1 MADFPDSIYSPRTM
15 VNRTGIVYDA
25 LKTKVIYAEDF
36 NNDRAEIVAIEEF
49 VTDKIAL
56 GGWIATD
63 DSFTYYSATQITV
76 PSDAT
81 LIYAKGDKLRLTQ
94 HGSTKYFSIIG
105 VSSTRL
111 TVTAGSDNTVED
123 TATYPITNV
132 YYSKNENPAGFPAY
146 FNFTVSWDTA
156 TSDDGSGGSP
166 ATAGRF
172 RIIGNFCWFKFGDTT
187 ATWKK
192 VGTGNSIIITNAPV
206 TPADTYTA
214 CGTFSSEQGGV
225 TVYDATVRVRST
237 TTVFRIEWAG
247 SVADNNQLYGFATVY
262 YRY

>member
-15 VNRTGIVYDA
+15 VNRTGQVYDA
-25 LKTKVIYAEDF
+25 DKTKVIYAEDF
-36 NNDRAEIVAIEEF
+36 NKDRDEIVAIEEF

-63 DSFTYYSATQITV
+63 DSWTYYDSTHITV

-81 LIYAKGDKLRLTQ
+81 LLYSKGDKIKFTQ
-94 HGSTKYFSIIG
+94 HGSVKYFSVIN

-123 TATYPITNV
+123 TATYPITLP

-146 FNFTVSWDTA
+146 FNFTVSWDTT

-172 RIIGNFCWFKFGDTT
+172 RIIGNFCWFKFGDGTG
-187 ATWKK
+187 TWKK
-192 VGTGNSIIITNAPV
+192 VGAGSVFIVTNAPV

-214 CGTFSSEQGGV
+214 VGTFSSEQGGV
-225 TVYDATVRVRST
+225 TVFDMTVRVRT
-237 TTVFRIEWAG
+237 TSTVFRIE
-247 SVADNNQLYGFATVY
+247 SNISIPDNNALYGYATVY